1 MNAEKY
7 FDHAATT
14 PVDPQVLAAM
24 LPFFAGSFGN
34 ANSIH
39 AAGREAFAAVETA
52 RQQVATAIGAESP
65 EQIVFTSGATEAC
78 NWVISHFADGAIGPF
93 EHSAVR
99 ESALARGFS
108 IIRNDGFRL
117 LPNQDHRKSGS
128 LAAQMMVNNE
138 TGMVWNATAEL
149 STWGEHLLMD
159 GTQALGK
166 CQFDLEGIDFATFSA
181 HKLYGPKGV
190 GALYVREGYLSP
202 FLFGGEQE
210 SGQRGGTLNVPGI
223 VGFGAGCEQ
232 VSSGDHPVD
241 ALRLRQAVLEELQ
254 FVSDWRINEGPF
266 RHQVPHILS
275 LSFLG
280 VQGETLVIEAD
291 QAGFAISSGAACSS
305 RSTEPS
311 HVLVALG
318 LEPEWIHGTIRISF
332 GRSNTAE
339 SSAELGRVLA
349 TIVNKL
355 RNLSN

>member
-1 MNAEKY
+1 MNAENY

-14 PVDPQVLAAM
+14 PTDPAVLQAM
-24 LPFFAGSFGN
+24 LPYFTTSFGN

-39 AAGREAFAAVETA
+39 AAGRDAFAAVETA

-78 NWVISHFADGAIGPF
+78 NWVISHFNHGAFGPF

-99 ESALARGFS
+99 EPASALGYAVIG
-108 IIRNDGFRL
+108 NHGMCL
-117 LPNQDHRKSGS
+117 LPNPSSLKVGS
-128 LAAQMMVNNE
+128 LAAQMIVNNE
-138 TGMVWNATAEL
+138 TGMIWHVTPEI
-149 STWGEHLLMD
+149 STWGDHLLTD

-166 CQFDLEGIDFATFSA
+166 CEFDLNRVDFATFSA
-181 HKLYGPKGV
+181 HKLYGPKGI
-190 GALYVREGYLSP
+190 GALYLRDGYLSP
-202 FLFGGEQE
+202 FLLGGEQE

-223 VGFGAGCEQ
+223 VGFGAACEQ
-232 VSSGDHPVD
+232 VSSGEHVFD
-241 ALRLRQAVLEELQ
+241 AQRLRNAVLNGL
-254 FVSDWRINEGPF
+254 SSLPGWRLNEGPPGQ
-266 RHQVPHILS
+266 QVPHILS
-275 LSFLG
+275 LSFAAIH
-280 VQGETLVIEAD
+280 GETLVIEAD

-318 LEPEWIHGTIRISF
+318 VDSEWINGTIRISF

-355 RNLSN
+355 RNLSK